1 MAYGAK
7 YILPFSDVYQNTTQ
21 QYTATI
27 YKQGYIGASI
37 FVSGQGSPLTIE
49 TDRSG
54 ESSYRPFISSKATLN
69 LLFENLD
76 TFNIDEFITS
86 EPDTFYLELKAGSTV
101 IWKGY
106 YISTSDISISEVPPI
121 QISLQFSDISLA
133 KINRFYNFQPLET
146 DKLVKYNASEKKT
159 LLDVIA
165 RFTYFSGI
173 YDNVKINFE
182 SPLANRYYR
191 PSTVPFAPY
200 VETILTL
207 DKLFIQSNAFL
218 TSPGVYDNYF
228 NILSG
233 ICSQYGLIAYFK
245 NGSLYISD
253 YNSLLQNSSRSY
265 KRYNITGYDLSTDT
279 VSYTLASTA
288 TESDQVIALNSSTF
302 KNVGRN
308 QSVALRYPSENVVIN
323 NKASLNA
330 NIPNFNMSSLSNIY
344 NPGGSVT
351 NIIDR
356 WFDSNGNEVAFQYGG
371 FIDPFQ
377 KSVFPFTSYRT
388 LKTGPIDTNVGTMIT
403 SQPYFRNQ
411 PGFGSPNTEYW
422 DSDEIQVTSSDYI
435 SFDVSAYLDGRF
447 KNYTTAQ
454 QTAWAPDIP
463 IMLLL
468 KAKDENGNDTLF
480 SYNKSTQRFE
490 NITISWTT
498 PGFSNYLLTVTRTSN
513 FVGDSDRFYGSL
525 NGQLSVPAN
534 GTIKLRFFRPWPAGP
549 EVVGGLTYPRDVTVL
564 PMLEYVNLKTYRT
577 AANFGTTT
585 SQQYKTYYTN
595 VLNSDRSAN
604 LDSNAFLLEGSSY
617 KLGPTF
623 SGTLVRR
630 QSPLVVSSY
639 YGNHILD
646 EFNYPAIGASYNY
659 TELGQPNLSYTNLKN
674 RLTAI
679 NESILKNQGLVSAEI
694 SGTFKSSMYNIG
706 TKFTYQITGYPEK
719 TFCMLDTRN
728 DYKASEQDAILYSIN
743 FSDTAFKIVESQTV
757 LS

>member
-7 YILPFSDVYQNTTQ
+7 YILPFSDVYSNSTD

-27 YKQGYIGASI
+27 YKQGYVGSSY
-37 FVSGQGSPLTIE
+37 FVAGQGTPLTIE

-54 ESSYRPFISSKATLN
+54 ESSYRPFISTKATLN
-69 LLFENLD
+69 LLFQNLND
-76 TFNIDEFITS
+76 FSIDEFITA
-86 EPDTFYLELKAGSTV
+86 EPDAFYLELKKGSTV

-133 KINRFYNFQPLET
+133 KINKFYNFQPLES
-146 DKLVKYNASEKKT
+146 DKFVKYSASDKKS

-182 SPLANRYYR
+182 NPLANRYYR

-265 KRYNITGYDLSTDT
+265 KRYNITGYNQSTDT

-288 TESDQVIALNSSTF
+288 TESDEIIALNSSTF
-302 KNVGRN
+302 KNIGRS
-308 QSVALRYPSENVVIN
+308 QSVSLRYPSENVVIN

-330 NIPNFNMSSLSNIY
+330 NIPNFNMSSLSNTY
-344 NPGGSVT
+344 NPGGSIT
-351 NIIDR
+351 NTVDR
-356 WFDSNGNEVAFQYGG
+356 WFDSNGVETTFQYGG

-388 LKTGPIDTNVGTMIT
+388 LKNGPIDTNVGTMLT

-435 SFDVSAYLDGRF
+435 AFDLSAYIDGRF
-447 KNYTTAQ
+447 KNYTVAQ
-454 QTAWAPDIP
+454 QAAWAPDISV
-463 IMLLL
+463 MLLL
-468 KAKDENGNDTLF
+468 RAKDENGLDTLF

-490 NITISWTT
+490 NIIISWTT
-498 PGFSNYLLTVTRTSN
+498 PGFSNYLLNITKTTN
-513 FVGDSDRFYGSL
+513 AINDSDRFYGTL

-534 GTIKLRFFRPWPAGP
+534 GSLKLRFFRPWPAGP

-564 PMLEYVNLKTYRT
+564 PMLEYINLKTYRS
-577 AANFGTTT
+577 AAEFGTTT
-585 SQQYKTYYTN
+585 AQQYKTYYTN
-595 VLNSDRSAN
+595 VLNSDRSTN
-604 LDSNAFLLEGSSY
+604 LESNTFLLDGSSY

-630 QSPLVVSSY
+630 QSPLIVSSY

-646 EFNYPAIGASYNY
+646 EFNYPAVGASYNY

-679 NESILKNQGLVSAEI
+679 NESILKNEGLVSAEI
-694 SGTFKSSMYNIG
+694 SGSFKSPMYNIG

-719 TFCMLDTRN
+719 TFCMLDTMN
-728 DYKASEQDAILYSIN
+728 DYKQSAQDVILYSIN
-743 FSDTAFKIVESQTV
+743 FTDTTFKIVESQTV

>member
-27 YKQGYIGASI
+27 YKQGYIGTSI